1 MKKRILAIDYGG
13 KRCGLAVTDELQ
25 LIASPLTTVDTKE
38 LFPFLST
45 YFQTEAVETLV
56 VGEPKRFDGSDSQI
70 AVSINQFIIK
80 FQQQFPEINVVRID
94 ERFSSK
100 MAFQTM
106 IDSGISKQKRR
117 DKGTVDKIAAAI
129 ILQDYLHYRK

>member
-1 MKKRILAIDYGG
+1 MNKRILAIDYGG
-13 KRCGLAVTDELQ
+13 KRCGIAVTDELQ

-38 LFPFLST
+38 LFPFLT
-45 YFQTEAVETLV
+45 KYFQTEAVETLL

-70 AVSINQFIIK
+70 AAAINQFIAK
-80 FQQQFPEINVVRID
+80 FQQEFPAIAVVRID